1 MVETSNKIRYGMF
14 SDTGN
19 AMIHGVVITA
29 KANNL
34 DWDQVVNVLYDIATL
49 DGFEEAVDTV
59 VREMVYESL
68 MNV

>member
-1 MVETSNKIRYGMF
+1 MIETSNKIRYGMF
-14 SDTGN
+14 SDAGN
-19 AMIHGVVITA
+19 AMIQGVIMTA

-49 DGFEEAVDTV
+49 DGFEEAADTV
-59 VREMVYESL
+59 VREMVYETL